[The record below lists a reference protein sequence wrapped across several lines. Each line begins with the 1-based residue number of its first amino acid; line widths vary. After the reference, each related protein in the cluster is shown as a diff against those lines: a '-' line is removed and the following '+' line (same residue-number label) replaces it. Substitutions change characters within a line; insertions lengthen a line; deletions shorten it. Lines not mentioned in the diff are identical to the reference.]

1 MIKNNIIKSLI
12 IGIIVIISSLQ
23 MYNKSNAVTIK
34 NEQVNQI
41 KEIIETQ
48 TDLDIDK
55 VEDTIVNLISTIN
68 SEGINEELL
77 NETVNLYTEVTK
89 EYTNDEIADI
99 IEEKESV
106 LIENG
111 DSTKDIDNITKEL
124 RSVDENKT
132 KKILEKIDVQEIYN
146 DIKSGSTVQDIIK
159 NVSNSMS
166 MSEKI
171 DLISDLIFPAEVI
184 SKIIIAL
191 IVLCIYRTL
200 LRCVIYK
207 KAGKK
212 PWAAFVPIYRNV
224 TMLKI
229 CSMSPWWLLLLLVPI
244 IGWIFLW
251 VVYVASRFMLA
262 ENFGKGPIFAFGLWL
277 LAPIFE
283 TILVVSRKT
292 KYIEEDDKEEEI

>member
-12 IGIIVIISSLQ
+12 IGIIVIISSLV
-23 MYNKSNAVTIK
+23 MCNKSNAVTIK

-48 TDLDIDK
+48 TDLDLEE
-55 VEDTIVNLISTIN
+55 VTDTIVNLISTIN
-68 SEGINEELL
+68 SEGINEDLL
-77 NETVNLYTEVTK
+77 DETINLYTEVTE
-89 EYTNDEIADI
+89 EYTNEQIADI
-99 IEEKESV
+99 IDENEDI
-106 LIENG
+106 LTENG
-111 DSTKDIDNITKEL
+111 VSAENIDSITRVL
-124 RSVDENKT
+124 RAIDENKT
-132 KKILEKIDVQEIYN
+132 KKILEKIDAQEIYN
-146 DIKSGSTVQDIIK
+146 DIKNGSTVQDLIK
-159 NVSNSMS
+159 SVSNSMT

-171 DLISDLIFPAEVI
+171 DLISDLFLPAEVI

-191 IVLCIYRTL
+191 IILFIYRTL

-229 CSMSPWWLLLLLVPI
+229 CTMSPWWLLLLLIPI

-283 TILVVSRKT
+283 TILVVSKKT
-292 KYIEEDDKEEEI
+292 KYIEDDEEEEI